1 MEGHEESITKHEQL
15 LQHIEGLKIGTKI
28 SVRKLAKELGV
39 SEGTAY
45 RAVKEAEN
53 LGIVITKERI
63 GTVRVEKKPRNITD
77 QLSFGDVVDI
87 VEGHVLGG
95 AEQGLQ
101 KTLHKY
107 VIGAMK
113 IDAMARYIDAGSL
126 LIVGNREDAHVLA
139 LEQGAGVLIT
149 GGFGTSRE
157 VKHLADKLSLPII
170 SSRHDTFTVA
180 SMINRAIFDR
190 LIKKKML
197 LVEDIV
203 VPRPKVSTLKVNS
216 NVADFEDMS
225 RDTGY
230 QRFPVIDEWNRVIG
244 IISRRDIEIAE
255 APQDTIIEKLVN
267 RNPIT
272 AGLQTSLASAA
283 QIMMWE
289 GIEFLPI
296 VDRNRKL
303 IAAVTRKE
311 VLQAMRDAQNQPQLG
326 ETFDHL
332 MWNGFAEDRGED
344 GKLFFHGF
352 ITPQMSTNMGTI
364 SQGVL
369 TTLLTQSGLTT
380 ARDVSGHDY
389 IVDHITTYF
398 LRPVQIENAVVILPT
413 ILELSRRTCK
423 LEMSMTHQD
432 QLVAKAIMTLQSID
446 HA

>member
-1 MEGHEESITKHEQL
+1 MEGPEESVTKHEQL

-28 SVRKLAKELGV
+28 SVRKLAKALSV

-63 GTVRVEKKPRNITD
+63 GTVRVEKKPRNISD

-95 AEQGLQ
+95 GEGLD

-126 LIVGNREDAHVLA
+126 LIVGNRDNAHSLA

-157 VKHLADKLSLPII
+157 VKALADKLALPII

-180 SMINRAIFDR
+180 SMINRALFDR
-190 LIKKKML
+190 LIKKKIM

-203 VPRPKVSTLKVNS
+203 ARKPRVNMLKATS
-216 NVADFEDMS
+216 NISDFDQLSLE
-225 RDTGY
+225 TGSLH
-230 QRFPVIDEWNRVIG
+230 FPVVDEWNRVIG
-244 IISRRDIEIAE
+244 IVSRKNVEELNGD
-255 APQDTIIEKLVN
+255 QTIEKCMT
-267 RNPIT
+267 RHPIT
-272 AGLQTSLASAA
+272 VGLQTSLASAA
-283 QIMMWE
+283 QIMVWE
-289 GIEFLPI
+289 GIDFLPV

-303 IAAVTRKE
+303 VSSVTRRE
-311 VLQAMRDAQNQPQLG
+311 VLHAMRDVRNQPQLG
-326 ETFDHL
+326 ETFEHL
-332 MWNGFAEDRGED
+332 MWNGFAEERDAE
-344 GKLFFHGF
+344 GKLFFRGM
-352 ITPQMSTNMGTI
+352 ITPQMSTDLGTI
-364 SQGVL
+364 SHGVL
-369 TTLLTQSGLTT
+369 TSLMTQAGLRVAKDASSG
-380 ARDVSGHDY
+380 DFV
-389 IVDHITTYF
+389 VDNITTYF
-398 LRPVQIENAVVILPT
+398 IRPVQIENPVIISALV
-413 ILELSRRTCK
+413 LEMSRRACK
-423 LEMSMTHQD
+423 LEIMLTYQEMLIS
-432 QLVAKAIMTLQSID
+432 KAVMTLQSID